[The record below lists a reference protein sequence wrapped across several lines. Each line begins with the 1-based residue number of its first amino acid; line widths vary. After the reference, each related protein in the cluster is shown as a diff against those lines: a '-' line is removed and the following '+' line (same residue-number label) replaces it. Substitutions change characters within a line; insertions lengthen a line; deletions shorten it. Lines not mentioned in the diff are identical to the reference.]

1 MCVVGAINNYT
12 AALKDSSSPCKRA
25 ASIDYYYCLNARNRN
40 SYPSIHQLIRRRA

>member
-25 ASIDYYYCLNARNRN
+25 AS
-40 SYPSIHQLIRRRA
+40 SSIIIA

>member
-25 ASIDYYYCLNARNRN
+25 A
-40 SYPSIHQLIRRRA
+40 QLAILLLPERA